1 MQLIPLGTKGRFE
14 LVVES
19 QHLANRFKDVILPP
33 IFATP
38 MMILVM
44 ENAALNAVR
53 EFLDPGETA
62 LGTKIDVRHIAA
74 TPIGHRVH
82 AEAEVVRVEGNHIGF
97 RVAAW
102 DEDEEIGRGTH
113 ERVIVDLK
121 RMSTRL
127 ARKRRTG

>member
-1 MQLIPLGTKGRFE
+1 MRPIPIGTKGHFE

-33 IFATP
+33 VFATP
-38 MMILVM
+38 MMVLVM

-53 EFLDPGETA
+53 EFLDPDETA
-62 LGTKIDVRHIAA
+62 LGTKIEVQHIAA

-82 AEAEVVRVEGNHIGF
+82 AEAEVVRVEGNHIEF

-102 DEDEEIGRGTH
+102 DDIEEIGRGTH
-113 ERVIVDLK
+113 ERMVIDLK

-127 ARKRRTG
+127 AKKRRTE

>member
-1 MQLIPLGTKGRFE
+1 MQLVSPGTKGRSA
-14 LVVES
+14 LVVEG
-19 QHLANRFKDVILPP
+19 QHLANQFKDMVLPP
-33 IFATP
+33 VFATP

-53 EFLDPGETA
+53 AFLDADETA
-62 LGTKIDVRHIAA
+62 LGTKIDVHHIAA

-82 AEAEVVRVEGNHIGF
+82 AEAEVVRVEGNHIEF

-113 ERVIVDLK
+113 ERMVVDLK

-127 ARKRRTG
+127 ARKRRAG

>member
-1 MQLIPLGTKGRFE
+1 
-14 LVVES
+14 
-19 QHLANRFKDVILPP
+19 
-33 IFATP
+33 

-53 EFLDPGETA
+53 AFLDPDETA

-74 TPIGHRVH
+74 TPVGHRVR
-82 AEAEVVRVEGNHIGF
+82 AEAEVVRVEGNHIEF

-113 ERVIVDLK
+113 ERMAVDLK

-127 ARKRRTG
+127 ARKRRT